1 MQQLIVK
8 IKIKIILKNILT
20 LKNRSAILI
29 SSKEDKQKMSKNKR
43 VYTIDPK
50 LVDKMNNTIRSK
62 CPYCGHTM
70 LRSIRFEY
78 ILCDHCWRKY
88 ENNSKAYKLKK
99 IKEMLKSG

>member
-1 MQQLIVK
+1 MVK
-8 IKIKIILKNILT
+8 IKK
-20 LKNRSAILI
+20 
-29 SSKEDKQKMSKNKR
+29 

-70 LRSIRFEY
+70 LRSVKFEY

-99 IKEMLKSG
+99 IKDLLKGSGKE